1 MFDKKEG
8 QAKFVTSGKVALF
21 HVRKLRTERPT
32 HPGDLGVLSFGV
44 PTLFPGGLKE
54 QWDSTEGW
62 ISHHHG
68 VWNPGQMATS
78 FMPRDLSNFI

>member
-1 MFDKKEG
+1 MSDKKEG
-8 QAKFVTSGKVALF
+8 QAKFVISGKVAFF

-54 QWDSTEGW
+54 QWDSTEGR
-62 ISHHHG
+62 INYHHG
-68 VWNPGQMATS
+68 VWNQGERETS
-78 FMPRDLSNFI
+78 FMLVI